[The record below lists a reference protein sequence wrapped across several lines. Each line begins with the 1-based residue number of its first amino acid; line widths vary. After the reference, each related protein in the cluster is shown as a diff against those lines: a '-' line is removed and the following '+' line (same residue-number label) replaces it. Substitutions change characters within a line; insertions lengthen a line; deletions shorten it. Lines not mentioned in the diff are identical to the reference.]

1 MRNKLSKFTLAV
13 GFVLTLAFTLSCS
26 SDDNGGGGNSEPTY
40 FYSMYGI
47 KNSSSLGYETLYSNL
62 PTNPSFKDIENMWSR
77 IRQLN
82 CDFLESGRVSESEG
96 RNVLAQHDFSPKD
109 IDDVIKKLNTRGNVI
124 LEFEPTDPQTYY
136 MIVWYL
142 ERE

>member
-1 MRNKLSKFTLAV
+1 MRNKFSKIVLAATLGLA
-13 GFVLTLAFTLSCS
+13 LAFTFSCS
-26 SDDNGGGGNSEPTY
+26 SDDNGTKEPTY

-47 KNSSSLGYETLYSNL
+47 KNSSGLAFETLMSIPA

-82 CDFLESGRVSESEG
+82 CDFLESGRVSESDG
-96 RNVLAQHDFSPKD
+96 RNVLSQHDFSPKD
-109 IDDVIKKLNTRGNVI
+109 IDNVIKQLNARGNVI
-124 LEFEPTDPQTYY
+124 LNFDPTDPQTYY
-136 MIVWYL
+136 VIVWYL